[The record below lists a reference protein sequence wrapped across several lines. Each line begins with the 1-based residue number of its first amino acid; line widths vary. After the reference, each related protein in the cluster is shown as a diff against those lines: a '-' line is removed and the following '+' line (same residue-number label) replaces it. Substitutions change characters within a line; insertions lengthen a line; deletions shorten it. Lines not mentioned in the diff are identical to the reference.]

1 MSAAI
6 RVLIGASLVGLSG
19 LQGCATVGEND
30 FACPGRPSGVRCASA
45 LEVYR
50 ATEGT
55 EVIAATAGEALG
67 DDPDKAARRLASE
80 MGEASNTRVSGGAS
94 RGDTPDGQSRAVPST
109 PYAETDP
116 RLIRAGTA
124 GIVPLVD
131 KPIPVRTPAQVMRV
145 WLAPWEDERGVFHV
159 GGYSFIE
166 VEARRWTLG
175 EPAVAE
181 PVRFFSIQ
189 DAAAESTE
197 PDGEG
202 PSVRGE
208 RLGTTTNR

>member
-1 MSAAI
+1 MRTLI
-6 RVLIGASLVGLSG
+6 RMLIGASLAALVA

-55 EVIAATAGEALG
+55 DVIAATAGEALG
-67 DDPDKAARRLASE
+67 DDPDKAARRLA
-80 MGEASNTRVSGGAS
+80 GETGASNARASSAAS
-94 RGDTPDGQSRAVPST
+94 REDASDSQSRAVPST

-116 RLIRAGTA
+116 RLIMAGTA
-124 GIVPLVD
+124 GMVPLVD

-189 DAAAESTE
+189 GPAAQSQA
-197 PDGEG
+197 PAGED

-208 RLGTTTNR
+208 RVGTTTNR